1 MFMTHVEVTYY
12 AMLREQRGHS
22 TEQVQTHAQG
32 MGALYDELAGQ
43 HGFRLPKEKLKVA
56 RNDEF
61 VDWTTPLHDGD
72 RIAFIPPVAGG

>member
-1 MFMTHVEVTYY
+1 MTTVDVSYY
-12 AMLREQRGHS
+12 AMLREQRGAS
-22 TEQVQTHAQG
+22 DERVQTGADHT
-32 MGALYDELAGQ
+32 GALYEELAVR

-61 VDWTTPLHDGD
+61 VDWITPLHDGD